1 MRIPSRATTTADLSD
16 RLPRVDVST
25 VGASVAESL
34 AGLREIDWE
43 HTLRDTSRDSWGPSL
58 LTGVA
63 LGTTIGALIALF
75 LTPSTG
81 RELRRMA
88 GETLRVAVGRS
99 TGRESPTAD
108 AAGHVGS
115 FGDPGLDAERELR
128 QHHIESI

>member
-1 MRIPSRATTTADLSD
+1 MALS
-16 RLPRVDVST
+16 RVDMSG

-63 LGTTIGALIALF
+63 LGAVIGGLVALF

-81 RELRRMA
+81 RDMRA
-88 GETLRVAVGRS
+88 
-99 TGRESPTAD
+99 TAANVVRTMVSRGGD
-108 AAGHVGS
+108 AAGQHERTLADAGA
-115 FGDPGLDAERELR
+115 DAERDVRLR
-128 QHHIESI
+128 NSSDF

>member
-81 RELRRMA
+81 REMRRVA
-88 GETLRVAVGRS
+88 GEALRATVGRS
-99 TGRESPTAD
+99 KGGESPTVD
-108 AAGHVGS
+108 AAGHVRPS
-115 FGDPGLDAERELR
+115 GDTGLDAARDLR
-128 QHHIESI
+128 QHHTEGI